1 MPCFPFGKRKA
12 KGGQEGGGGEAAEA
26 AEAAP
31 PEESQAEKNA
41 KDIAIADAK
50 LKVCMQEHA
59 IAI

>member
-12 KGGQEGGGGEAAEA
+12 KGGEEEGGEASEAE
-26 AEAAP
+26 AP

-50 LKVCMQEHA
+50 LKVYMQEHA
-59 IAI
+59 TG